1 MSALDRTDAGPT
13 AVPEQERQEHT
24 AMKRYIDVVRKNDA
38 LEKRLTQMHH
48 TQTLSA
54 QTILT
59 LRTDLSD
66 ARRTLTRRT
75 STAVTEADTDPP
87 RTRFLEQMN
96 RQLEVRLSALEQDLV
111 AARRDAARW
120 RDACGS
126 HATTLGD
133 SVKARLAVLVAQL
146 APPRDLEDATQEAA
160 VDAAAMQQ
168 TLAELVAEN
177 TLLRHDNTELSLVLS
192 ETRGQVRQLREE
204 ADTLRTTSIRSP
216 RLPVL
221 SEVDTNFP
229 DTPNSDT
236 STRRHGRT
244 ASRAS
249 QRHSTCGIGG
259 GATGPTN
266 EASYPR
272 PLTLS
277 LSSAASNSHARNY
290 SLTPSLAS
298 LRSSGNPPPPYT
310 THTRTDSFTPSIAS
324 PRSSIAAGS
333 LVFER
338 DENGVPVL
346 PPGMATSSPRLEAVN
361 SSIRRHSSTRRTGS
375 IDRPGMMSRGV
386 SGVSSI
392 AEGSLREEESSEG
405 TFVHSQTHERDPSH
419 SSTASD
425 TYANT
430 SMSSTT
436 SKRMKRLSLT
446 PSFRPPMSPLT
457 TDGYFPPQ
465 SISSGTLTV
474 SPNTISAPTLES
486 IPQRRPLKL
495 LSCSIGVQTDQVES
509 QSTPTIPPT
518 GLAVD
523 NRATLSGLGF
533 EETHTTTAPSSNQS
547 TPQFLS
553 PYSPFPPAPVID
565 SPSVPQAGRTASLLL
580 LIEHM
585 SKILLR
591 VRQADVPTLTRRL
604 KKQHLAGDVG
614 HLSTSTMKA
623 LVTQVAEMRTHFRG
637 VLDEEKRHQQHPQSN
652 APVANESLV
661 TRKDFLILI
670 KLFKELFTELIE
682 LRTSVNQIILDPM
695 AVTRLKQSVQA
706 SIDMTD
712 PAEQT
717 NTGNGKQTKQGG
729 ATGLGWI
736 AAPITKLWAAS
747 GPAPETTAPSA
758 APPNP
763 RSAPKLEASTSAS
776 TTHVNVEFAS
786 TGIIRRATHA
796 LPVIS
801 TTADDPADPYN
812 ALTSISPPDTLSR
825 VSFSRKGAGGGTLKA
840 KPRPAISL
848 GDGTVRGTA
857 PTVRAGL
864 MGIFAGAPTPSA
876 RPFLRPKASLEF
888 HATQRRLAGHHR
900 RQVSNAVNAVIDQP
914 LPEDAGEDNLPPLL
928 ERTLRPRGLSD
939 SSIRSTFQSHGLVA
953 PADTQSHVY
962 APAPSSYWP
971 DSRSMV
977 KTFGKRIQAL
987 TGTYEP
993 TGNSS
998 PVDVP
1003 STAPTSS
1010 VISIH
1015 PNTSSSSGPLAVLIR
1030 NKPSSDNISPMLGDP
1045 SHQGLG
1051 TSYLDILTS
1060 TSLIMDNPHLTHSH
1074 NYPTAD
1080 FGQTLL

>member
-1 MSALDRTDAGPT
+1 MSILDPIDPIGPT
-13 AVPEQERQEHT
+13 GGQEQDRLEHT

-66 ARRTLTRRT
+66 ARRTLTRGP
-75 STAVTEADTDPP
+75 SANVVEADSDPA
-87 RTRFLEQMN
+87 RNRFLEQMN

-111 AARRDAARW
+111 GARRDAARW

-126 HATTLGD
+126 HAVTLGD
-133 SVKARLAVLVAQL
+133 SVKTRLAVLVAQI
-146 APPRDLEDATQEAA
+146 APTRNADDNDNASQGT

-177 TLLRHDNTELSLVLS
+177 TLLRHDNTQLSLVLS
-192 ETRGQVRQLREE
+192 DTREQVRQLREE
-204 ADTLRTTSIRSP
+204 ADAFRTPSIRSP

-221 SEVDTNFP
+221 TEVDTNLQDP
-229 DTPNSDT
+229 PNSDAA
-236 STRRHGRT
+236 TRRHGRT

-249 QRHSTCGIGG
+249 QRHSICGIGG
-259 GATGPTN
+259 VATGTGN
-266 EASYPR
+266 ETTYPR
-272 PLTLS
+272 PLTLT
-277 LSSAASNSHARNY
+277 LNSAASTSHARNY

-298 LRSSGNPPPPYT
+298 LRSSANPPPPPYT
-310 THTRTDSFTPSIAS
+310 SHTRTDSFTPSLAS

-338 DENGVPVL
+338 DENGVPIL
-346 PPGMATSSPRLEAVN
+346 PPGMASSSPRLDAVN
-361 SSIRRHSSTRRTGS
+361 SSMRRHSSTRGTAS

-392 AEGSLREEESSEG
+392 AEGSAREEELSEG
-405 TFVHSQTHERDPSH
+405 TFTHSQTHERDPSQ
-419 SSTASD
+419 SSTSSD
-425 TYANT
+425 AYANT

-436 SKRMKRLSLT
+436 SKRIKRLSLT
-446 PSFRPPMSPLT
+446 PSFRPPVSPLT
-457 TDGYFPPQ
+457 TDGYFPSQ
-465 SISSGTLTV
+465 SLSPGALTV

-495 LSCSIGVQTDQVES
+495 LSCSIGVQTDQVDS
-509 QSTPTIPPT
+509 QSTPTIPLT
-518 GLAVD
+518 GPAIN
-523 NRATLSGLGF
+523 NRATLGGLGF
-533 EETHTTTAPSSNQS
+533 EETSTTTAPSSNQS

-553 PYSPFPPAPVID
+553 PYSSFPPTPAID
-565 SPSVPQAGRTASLLL
+565 SPSMPQDGRTASLLL

-614 HLSTSTMKA
+614 HLSSSTMKA
-623 LVTQVAEMRTHFRG
+623 LTTQVAEMRTHFRG
-637 VLDEEKRHQQHPQSN
+637 VLDEEKRQQQHLQSI
-652 APVANESLV
+652 ATAANESLV
-661 TRKDFLILI
+661 TRKDFLLLI

-682 LRTSVNQIILDPM
+682 LRTSVNQIILDPL

-706 SIDMTD
+706 KIDMTD
-712 PAEQT
+712 PAEQST
-717 NTGNGKQTKQGG
+717 LGKGKQTKQGT

-747 GPAPETTAPSA
+747 GPGPETTSPSA
-758 APPNP
+758 TLSNP

-801 TTADDPADPYN
+801 TTANDPADPYN
-812 ALTSISPPDTLSR
+812 SLTSISPPDTLSQ
-825 VSFSRKGAGGGTLKA
+825 VTLSRKGVGGGTIKA

-848 GDGTVRGTA
+848 GDGTIRGTA
-857 PTVRAGL
+857 PTARAGL
-864 MGIFAGAPTPSA
+864 MGIFAGAPTPA
-876 RPFLRPKASLEF
+876 VRPTLRPKASLEF
-888 HATQRRLAGHHR
+888 HATQRRLAGRHR

-914 LPEDAGEDNLPPLL
+914 LPEDAGEDEVPPLL

-939 SSIRSTFQSHGLVA
+939 SSIRSTFQSHSLAG
-953 PADTQSHVY
+953 PADVQNRVY
-962 APAPSSYWP
+962 APVASSYWP
-971 DSRSMV
+971 DRKSMV
-977 KTFGKRIQAL
+977 KTFGKRIQAFA
-987 TGTYEP
+987 GTTEP
-993 TGNSS
+993 ADG
-998 PVDVP
+998 PP
-1003 STAPTSS
+1003 TAP
-1010 VISIH
+1010 
-1015 PNTSSSSGPLAVLIR
+1015 SSSSVSVHSNTSTTSVPHAVRIR
-1030 NKPSSDNISPMLGDP
+1030 NTPSSDNISPMLGDP
-1045 SHQGLG
+1045 SYQGLG
-1051 TSYLDILTS
+1051 TSYMDILTS
-1060 TSLIMDNPHLTHSH
+1060 TSLIIDNPHLAHSH
-1074 NYPTAD
+1074 NYPTTD
-1080 FGQTLL
+1080 FGQTPL